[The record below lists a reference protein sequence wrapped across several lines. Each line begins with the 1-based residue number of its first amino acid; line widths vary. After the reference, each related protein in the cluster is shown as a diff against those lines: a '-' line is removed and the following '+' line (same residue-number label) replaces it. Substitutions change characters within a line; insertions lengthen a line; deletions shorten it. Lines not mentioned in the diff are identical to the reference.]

1 MQTLIQQLE
10 QFLQEAEERFV
21 FTKWLADDKMK
32 VYVRKGRHILSPAVG
47 KAQIT
52 LDVASVDVLEEFQ
65 GQGLFSEFLEKAHE
79 MNPWE
84 ATYVENVL
92 NPRLGAFLVRSGW
105 MVDTRTVPESYFMPK
120 NPSFYE
126 TYFGI

>member
-10 QFLQEAEERFV
+10 QFLQKAEERFV

-84 ATYVENVL
+84 A
-92 NPRLGAFLVRSGW
+92 A
-105 MVDTRTVPESYFMPK
+105 
-120 NPSFYE
+120 
-126 TYFGI
+126 